1 VAAAARDS
9 ARGCPVPCRAVQASA
24 QVQLQHAAAAHVLG
38 GAPHRHHVGSD
49 LGDDPVELLLRV
61 DRLRHDLAEA
71 AQENARATESAS
83 HQPVPVIGLLAARS
97 LFVGPVPMIDSGR
110 QLQLAV

>member
-1 VAAAARDS
+1 M
-9 ARGCPVPCRAVQASA
+9 
-24 QVQLQHAAAAHVLG
+24 
-38 GAPHRHHVGSD
+38 
-49 LGDDPVELLLRV
+49 

-97 LFVGPVPMIDSGR
+97 LFVGPAPMIDSGR